1 MINELKIIPNPYRLS
16 KESFAGLDDF
26 PLPSHNADAPLQLIK
41 RCPEYAVT
49 PLVEIDGYAGFA
61 KAFVKDERG
70 RMGLGSFKALGAAY
84 VIADLAQKSSV
95 ADMTFVTASAGNH
108 GMSVAA
114 GAKAFGAKAVIY
126 LSEHVP
132 EVFAE
137 KLRALGAGVER
148 TKGNYEA
155 SMEGAQKAAIDNG
168 WVLLSDSSW
177 DGYFELSHKLMEGYL
192 VLAAEI
198 DAQLTERPSH
208 IFLQAGV
215 GGLACA
221 VSRFA
226 REVWGEAPIIVIVE
240 PVAAPALIESIE
252 NGRLTDTVGP
262 SSNMGRL
269 DCKTPS
275 AVALKGLAQDAD
287 FFLTISDEQV
297 DARLADLTALDLE
310 TSASGGAAMIAPSL
324 LSDEQR
330 NLIFMNDNSTALFV
344 ISEEP
349 C

>member
-1 MINELKIIPNPYRLS
+1 MTSTIKIINNPYRS
-16 KESFAGLDDF
+16 DRVKFVGLNNF
-26 PLPSHNADAPLQLIK
+26 PLPSHDAKTPLNLIK
-41 RCPEYAVT
+41 RCPEYSVT
-49 PLVEIDGYAGFA
+49 PLIEVSNYASFA
-61 KAFVKDERG
+61 KIWVKDERT

-84 VIADLAQKSSV
+84 VIADMAQQGSLEGTV
-95 ADMTFVTASAGNH
+95 FVTASAGNH

-114 GAKAFGAKAVIY
+114 GAKAFGAKSVIY

-137 KLRALGAGVER
+137 KLRALGSDVMR

-155 SMEGAQKAAIDNG
+155 SMDGALKAAKDNG
-168 WVLLSDSSW
+168 WILLSDSSW

-192 VLAAEI
+192 ILAGEI
-198 DAQLTERPSH
+198 DDQIPEKPSH
-208 IFLQAGV
+208 VFLQAGV

-221 VSRFA
+221 VSRYI
-226 REVWGEAPIIVIVE
+226 RTKWGDDPKIIIVE
-240 PVAAPALIESIE
+240 PDGAPALIESIE
-252 NGRLTDTVGP
+252 NGKLTDTVGP
-262 SSNMGRL
+262 TSIMGRL

-275 AVALKGLAQDAD
+275 AVALNGLVQDAD
-287 FFLTISDEQV
+287 YFMTVSDENV
-297 DARLADLTALDLE
+297 LAGLDSLKALGLE

-324 LSDEQR
+324 L
-330 NLIFMNDNSTALFV
+330 NSVQLDMIGITPSSSALFI